1 MAVYLTKLFNK
12 KAKKLKITTD
22 TLLKAASEVMN
33 GVFEAD
39 LGGGVIKKRVPLK
52 GTGKSGGTRT
62 IIFFKSGTNLFFFDG
77 WSKSEVSGKGAKE
90 IEDDDL
96 EGYKDV
102 AAELLKYDDKKI
114 KKMLELKLLV
124 EVKDEH

>member
-1 MAVYLTKLFNK
+1 MAIYLTKLFNK

-62 IIFFKSGTNLFFFDG
+62 IIFFKSGTNLFFSMAG
-77 WSKSEVSGKGAKE
+77 QKVKSAEKE
-90 IEDDDL
+90 L
-96 EGYKDV
+96 RKSRTMTWRV
-102 AAELLKYDDKKI
+102 TKTLPQNF
-114 KKMLELKLLV
+114 
-124 EVKDEH
+124 